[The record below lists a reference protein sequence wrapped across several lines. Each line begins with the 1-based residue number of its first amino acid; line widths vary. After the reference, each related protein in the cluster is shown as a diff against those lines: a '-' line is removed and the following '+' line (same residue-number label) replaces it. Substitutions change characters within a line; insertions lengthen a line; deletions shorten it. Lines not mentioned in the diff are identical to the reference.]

1 MKKDESFIKVIER
14 NEDFL
19 KKAVKSQSNKFV
31 GAKSMRMLNK
41 TNMSTDTSTAFEK
54 NTLPSV
60 RESSMPKLKLNL
72 RNNINGHDTE
82 RVTPGES
89 SMEIQKSKI
98 H

>member
-1 MKKDESFIKVIER
+1 MKKDESFIKVIDR

-41 TNMSTDTSTAFEK
+41 KNMSTDASTAVD